1 MSDLTSHINITTP
14 AAMAQEA
21 LAEEG
26 RKDCKRENTGESA
39 VNVSPRNDYII
50 KTGRM
55 TISMDQLTWKG
66 KTWVLTPRQ
75 RTTAIT
81 EC

>member
-1 MSDLTSHINITTP
+1 MSDLTSHINIATP
-14 AAMAQEA
+14 AAMAAA

-26 RKDCKRENTGESA
+26 RKDCKRENTRESA
-39 VNVSPRNDYII
+39 VKVSPRNDYII

-55 TISMDQLTWKG
+55 MISMDQLTWKG

-75 RTTAIT
+75 RTAAIT
-81 EC
+81 DC

>member
-26 RKDCKRENTGESA
+26 RKDCKRENTGEPA
-39 VNVSPRNDYII
+39 VKVYPRNDYII
-50 KTGRM
+50 KTERR

-66 KTWVLTPRQ
+66 KTWVPTPRQ
-75 RTTAIT
+75 RTTVIT
-81 EC
+81 DC